1 MIQNRCFGCMEP
13 IQSYPCPNCGF
24 DSGKSQNAEYTLP
37 VGTILAGKYLVG
49 RVLGQG
55 GFGITYIGWDMALER
70 KVAIKEFYPSGQV
83 SRAPG
88 DTSLT
93 WYSTEAA
100 QQAQQ
105 NGMGMF
111 LKEARK
117 MSKVDNI
124 PGVVRVQDLFQENAT
139 AYIIMDFVE
148 GVTLKA
154 RLQKAGP
161 LAWDQAKGIFLP
173 AIRTME
179 QVHQAGL
186 IHRDLSPDNLMLTPE
201 GGVRVLDLG
210 AAKDLSINSGLSS
223 MQVAKSGFSPWEQ
236 YLQQGGSGPW
246 TDVYAMAATI
256 YYTLTG
262 KLPPN
267 AVDRANQDTI
277 SWVEPGLAA
286 MSAGALKALQKAM
299 AVQARDRIQSMEI
312 LEKGLFEEKEAP
324 VAPKVEKAAPKK
336 VSQKRPGKS
345 RPRWLIPTA
354 AALVLCLG
362 ATVLLPRKTQKST
375 TQGNSAPKS
384 SPSQPSV
391 AASSTKFDDDTTYI
405 AQLSTWTEHI
415 STLEN
420 VGTMRS
426 YLDSQGQER
435 CRIYEDLDGK
445 RQYVFTAEY
454 DENGKVAMERCYDG
468 DGPRQRVNNFSLASN
483 GQLVSY
489 ETLDGAGTCIL
500 RTERTLDANNR
511 CISWVQTD
519 SNGKTRLTASNDY
532 ASDGSYTTT
541 VKKANGN
548 IDYTAQFNAEG
559 QEASFSYYTPDGKLE
574 VYSDYTYD
582 ANGNRS
588 QQLQYSAAGNLEYE
602 TRFTYDGNKLIQ
614 EIHFSHGKQDST
626 TDYTY
631 GSYGELLNSHV
642 KDNYSE
648 YQETRF
654 RSIRGTLIREYTIYP
669 TPSEYDRNSISQYD
683 WDGNI
688 ISRDSYQQDGSLA
701 SSTDYTYDEFGGST
715 GSTSTTYLDNG
726 SYSVREYDAEYNPL
740 SSVTYNS
747 NGAKDHWTEYIY
759 SENTRRDNDY
769 NSDGI
774 LTSYTEHQYNDQ
786 QMELWNKSYDAEG
799 NLTSEYV
806 YTYDTNGAQ
815 EKITATYYYSWNG
828 GKSVTEYDGDWNQ
841 LSRKEYDANGNL
853 TSSE

>member
-1 MIQNRCFGCMEP
+1 
-13 IQSYPCPNCGF
+13 
-24 DSGKSQNAEYTLP
+24 
-37 VGTILAGKYLVG
+37 
-49 RVLGQG
+49 
-55 GFGITYIGWDMALER
+55 
-70 KVAIKEFYPSGQV
+70 
-83 SRAPG
+83 
-88 DTSLT
+88 
-93 WYSTEAA
+93 
-100 QQAQQ
+100 
-105 NGMGMF
+105 
-111 LKEARK
+111 
-117 MSKVDNI
+117 
-124 PGVVRVQDLFQENAT
+124 
-139 AYIIMDFVE
+139 
-148 GVTLKA
+148 
-154 RLQKAGP
+154 
-161 LAWDQAKGIFLP
+161 
-173 AIRTME
+173 
-179 QVHQAGL
+179 
-186 IHRDLSPDNLMLTPE
+186 
-201 GGVRVLDLG
+201 
-210 AAKDLSINSGLSS
+210 
-223 MQVAKSGFSPWEQ
+223 
-236 YLQQGGSGPW
+236 
-246 TDVYAMAATI
+246 
-256 YYTLTG
+256 
-262 KLPPN
+262 
-267 AVDRANQDTI
+267 
-277 SWVEPGLAA
+277 
-286 MSAGALKALQKAM
+286 
-299 AVQARDRIQSMEI
+299 
-312 LEKGLFEEKEAP
+312 
-324 VAPKVEKAAPKK
+324 
-336 VSQKRPGKS
+336 
-345 RPRWLIPTA
+345 
-354 AALVLCLG
+354 
-362 ATVLLPRKTQKST
+362 
-375 TQGNSAPKS
+375 
-384 SPSQPSV
+384 
-391 AASSTKFDDDTTYI
+391 
-405 AQLSTWTEHI
+405 
-415 STLEN
+415 
-420 VGTMRS
+420 MRS

-468 DGPRQRVNNFSLASN
+468 DGALQRVNNSSWASN

-489 ETLDGAGTCIL
+489 EALDGAGTCIL
-500 RTERTLDANNR
+500 HTERTLDANNR

-559 QEASFSYYTPDGKLE
+559 QETSFSRYTPDGKLE
-574 VYSDYTYD
+574 GYSDYTYD

-588 QQLQYSAAGNLEYE
+588 QQQEYSAAGNLEYE

-614 EIHFSHGKQDST
+614 EIFFSQGKQYST
-626 TDYTY
+626 TDYVY
-631 GSYGELLNSHV
+631 GSYGELLRSHI

-648 YQETRF
+648 YQKTRF
-654 RSIRGTLIREYTIYP
+654 CSIRGTFIREYTIYP

-726 SYSVREYDAEYNPL
+726 SYSVREYDAEYNPI

-747 NGAKDHWTEYIY
+747 NGAKDHWTEYVY

-769 NSDGI
+769 NSDGT

-786 QMELWNKSYDAEG
+786 QMELWNKSYDTEG

>member
-1 MIQNRCFGCMEP
+1 M
-13 IQSYPCPNCGF
+13 
-24 DSGKSQNAEYTLP
+24 
-37 VGTILAGKYLVG
+37 
-49 RVLGQG
+49 
-55 GFGITYIGWDMALER
+55 
-70 KVAIKEFYPSGQV
+70 
-83 SRAPG
+83 
-88 DTSLT
+88 
-93 WYSTEAA
+93 
-100 QQAQQ
+100 
-105 NGMGMF
+105 
-111 LKEARK
+111 
-117 MSKVDNI
+117 
-124 PGVVRVQDLFQENAT
+124 
-139 AYIIMDFVE
+139 
-148 GVTLKA
+148 
-154 RLQKAGP
+154 
-161 LAWDQAKGIFLP
+161 
-173 AIRTME
+173 
-179 QVHQAGL
+179 
-186 IHRDLSPDNLMLTPE
+186 
-201 GGVRVLDLG
+201 
-210 AAKDLSINSGLSS
+210 
-223 MQVAKSGFSPWEQ
+223 
-236 YLQQGGSGPW
+236 
-246 TDVYAMAATI
+246 
-256 YYTLTG
+256 
-262 KLPPN
+262 
-267 AVDRANQDTI
+267 
-277 SWVEPGLAA
+277 
-286 MSAGALKALQKAM
+286 
-299 AVQARDRIQSMEI
+299 
-312 LEKGLFEEKEAP
+312 
-324 VAPKVEKAAPKK
+324 
-336 VSQKRPGKS
+336 
-345 RPRWLIPTA
+345 
-354 AALVLCLG
+354 
-362 ATVLLPRKTQKST
+362 LLPRKTQKST
-375 TQGNSAPKS
+375 TQGNSASKS
-384 SPSQPSV
+384 SPSQPGV

-468 DGPRQRVNNFSLASN
+468 DGVLQRVNNSSWASN

-489 ETLDGAGTCIL
+489 ETLDGAGTRIL
-500 RTERTLDANNR
+500 HTERTLDANNR

-559 QEASFSYYTPDGKLE
+559 QETSFSRYTPDGKLE
-574 VYSDYTYD
+574 GYSDYTYD

-588 QQLQYSAAGNLEYE
+588 QQLQYSATGNLEYE
-602 TRFTYDGNKLIQ
+602 TRFTYDSNKLIQ
-614 EIHFSHGKQDST
+614 KIRFSHGKQYST

-654 RSIRGTLIREYTIYP
+654 CSIRGTFIREYTIYP

-701 SSTDYTYDEFGGST
+701 SSTDYTYDEFGYST
-715 GSTSTTYLDNG
+715 GFTSTTYLDNG
-726 SYSVREYDAEYNPL
+726 SYSVYEYDAEYNPI

-769 NSDGI
+769 NSDGT

-815 EKITATYYYSWNG
+815 KKIIATYYYSWNG